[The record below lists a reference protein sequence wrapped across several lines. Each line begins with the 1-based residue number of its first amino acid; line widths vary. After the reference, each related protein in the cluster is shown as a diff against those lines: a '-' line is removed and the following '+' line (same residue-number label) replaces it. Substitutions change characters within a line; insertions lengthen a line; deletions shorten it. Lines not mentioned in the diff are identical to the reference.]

1 MGRQRSGDGVPARKT
16 ARMGHVEKTPY
27 QIATEP
33 GKPHHGWLLAQREL
47 PTVKLRK
54 AIRSLLKQIAQHEAW
69 ISNPYL
75 KFAANEQPE
84 IIRYH
89 QQVKWRND
97 IARQREQVNI
107 LEGVI
112 HERESQK

>member
-1 MGRQRSGDGVPARKT
+1 LACVERPKVAKVTETEGIRRWRQ
-16 ARMGHVEKTPY
+16 
-27 QIATEP
+27 
-33 GKPHHGWLLAQREL
+33 
-47 PTVKLRK
+47 

-69 ISNPYL
+69 IGNPYL
-75 KFAANEQPE
+75 KFEANEQPE

-97 IARQREQVNI
+97 IARQREQINI

>member
-1 MGRQRSGDGVPARKT
+1 LRRTAEGGEGNGDRGDQERWRQAN
-16 ARMGHVEKTPY
+16 
-27 QIATEP
+27 
-33 GKPHHGWLLAQREL
+33 
-47 PTVKLRK
+47 
-54 AIRSLLKQIAQHEAW
+54 RSLLKQIAQHEAW
-69 ISNPYL
+69 IGNPYL
-75 KFAANEQPE
+75 KFEANEQPE

-97 IARQREQVNI
+97 IARQREQINI

>member
-1 MGRQRSGDGVPARKT
+1 MDP
-16 ARMGHVEKTPY
+16 VEKTPY

-33 GKPHHGWLLAQREL
+33 GKPHHGWLVAQRDL

-69 ISNPYL
+69 IANPYL
-75 KFAANEQPE
+75 KFEVNEHPA

-89 QQVKWRND
+89 QLVKWRND
-97 IARQREQVNI
+97 IAIQREQINI

-112 HERESQK
+112 HERERQK

>member
-1 MGRQRSGDGVPARKT
+1 M
-16 ARMGHVEKTPY
+16 
-27 QIATEP
+27 
-33 GKPHHGWLLAQREL
+33 
-47 PTVKLRK
+47 KLRK

-75 KFAANEQPE
+75 KFAVNAHPA

-89 QQVKWRND
+89 QLVKWRND
-97 IARQREQVNI
+97 IARQREQINI

-112 HERESQK
+112 HERERQK

>member
-1 MGRQRSGDGVPARKT
+1 MG
-16 ARMGHVEKTPY
+16 
-27 QIATEP
+27 
-33 GKPHHGWLLAQREL
+33 
-47 PTVKLRK
+47 
-54 AIRSLLKQIAQHEAW
+54 
-69 ISNPYL
+69 NPYL
-75 KFAANEQPE
+75 KCEANEQPE

-97 IARQREQVNI
+97 IARQREQINI

>member
-1 MGRQRSGDGVPARKT
+1 VRGSILILARKFT
-16 ARMGHVEKTPY
+16 NNFFSGGSNSLFYRKNDFR
-27 QIATEP
+27 
-33 GKPHHGWLLAQREL
+33 REL
-47 PTVKLRK
+47 LGKLRK

-75 KFAANEQPE
+75 KFAVNAHPA

-89 QQVKWRND
+89 QLVKWRND
-97 IARQREQVNI
+97 IARQREQINI

-112 HERESQK
+112 HERERQK